1 MLRDNVPLGII
12 TFRAAQCGLF
22 EMAVILRFWWF
33 KNIEKKL
40 TCVHARVIPVLV
52 LGPLAATSV
61 RRAAPHARRTEPSWF
76 AVWKGRSGSRQI
88 TTRSQEAFS
97 DF

>member
-52 LGPLAATSV
+52 VEPLTATSV
-61 RRAAPHARRTEPSWF
+61 RRAPHGAKLVCCVEGPQWQWQQADHHSQ
-76 AVWKGRSGSRQI
+76 SGGL
-88 TTRSQEAFS
+88 F
-97 DF
+97 

>member
-40 TCVHARVIPVLV
+40 TSVHARVIPVLV
-52 LGPLAATSV
+52 VGPLAATSV
-61 RRAAPHARRTEPSWF
+61 RRCAPHGAKLVCCVEGPQWQQADHHSQ
-76 AVWKGRSGSRQI
+76 SGGL
-88 TTRSQEAFS
+88 F
-97 DF
+97 

>member
-40 TCVHARVIPVLV
+40 TSVHARVIPVLV
-52 LGPLAATSV
+52 VEPLTTTC
-61 RRAAPHARRTEPSWF
+61 APQPEPSWF